1 MGGLLASA
9 ATLLAAAIG
18 VSCGDSVYPV
28 RNSAT
33 SPVASIRLVPSSASV
48 PVGDSLQLAAT
59 ALDATGGPLPER
71 PVVWASMDSARAS
84 VSAAGVVTALNAG
97 GPVTVSA
104 TVDGVTATSAITAEA
119 IPGPDLAPGN
129 PGVGYVQGNA
139 TSVATRTVSLSLPA
153 ATSAGDLILVGFDF
167 GTTTFSSIGD
177 NQGNAFSQVGS
188 EVVTPGGAKTR
199 LYYAGNIRGGT
210 ETVTVT
216 LSGSSP
222 YLEAY
227 VTEYRGADPTSP
239 LDGSAQHTGSAGS
252 ASSGN
257 ITTTASADLIAAYC
271 VGDNSCSV
279 GSGFTARSTYNSN
292 LVEDKTVAA
301 AGTYAA
307 TASASGGWA
316 MVAVALKPAPVPVA
330 SVTVAP
336 NPASVVVGGTV
347 PLTATTKDASGNVLT
362 GRVITWASSNTALA
376 TVNGS
381 GVVTGVA
388 AGGPVTIT
396 ATSEGQSG
404 TSAVT
409 VSAVSVASVVVS
421 PSTASVSVGYTVPL
435 TATTKDASGNVLT
448 GRTVTWTTSNAA
460 IATVS
465 ATGLVTGVAAG
476 GPVTVTATSEGQ
488 SGTAAVTVVSA
499 TALGLLQVSSV
510 NPRYFTDGTGRAV
523 YLTGSHYWTN
533 LQDAGLTSPPP
544 VFNWTNYLNYLVQH
558 HHNFTRMWA
567 WENVKWQT
575 DTKLPYYY
583 DPLPFARVGPDTAPD
598 GLPKYDL
605 TQFNQAYFDRLR
617 QRVIDAGQRGIY
629 VQIMLFDGWSIE
641 DKGEG
646 LGNPWNGH
654 PMNRAWNVNGIDGDP
669 NNTGFGLLTQTLQIP
684 AITAIQEA
692 YVRKVIDAVNDQN
705 NVLYEISNESRGGSA
720 EVAWEYHMIQV
731 IRQYEAGLAKQHPV
745 GMTALYP
752 NGNDADL
759 FASAADFISP
769 AGTVGTSDVP
779 AATGAK
785 VLLYDTDHLCGLCGD
800 ETWVWKALT
809 RGVNPTFMDQYDGS
823 YVVQGGNP
831 NDPRWEPL
839 RLNLGYALTYANR
852 MNLVAMTPHGELA
865 STGYCLAN
873 PVAQGGEWL
882 VYLPSGGSVTVNL
895 AAAVGSLTVEW
906 FSPSTGQTTAG
917 GSTTGGASRTF
928 TAPGGGDAVLYIH

>member
-1 MGGLLASA
+1 
-9 ATLLAAAIG
+9 
-18 VSCGDSVYPV
+18 
-28 RNSAT
+28 
-33 SPVASIRLVPSSASV
+33 
-48 PVGDSLQLAAT
+48 
-59 ALDATGGPLPER
+59 
-71 PVVWASMDSARAS
+71 
-84 VSAAGVVTALNAG
+84 
-97 GPVTVSA
+97 
-104 TVDGVTATSAITAEA
+104 
-119 IPGPDLAPGN
+119 
-129 PGVGYVQGNA
+129 
-139 TSVATRTVSLSLPA
+139 
-153 ATSAGDLILVGFDF
+153 
-167 GTTTFSSIGD
+167 
-177 NQGNAFSQVGS
+177 
-188 EVVTPGGAKTR
+188 
-199 LYYAGNIRGGT
+199 
-210 ETVTVT
+210 
-216 LSGSSP
+216 
-222 YLEAY
+222 
-227 VTEYRGADPTSP
+227 
-239 LDGSAQHTGSAGS
+239 
-252 ASSGN
+252 
-257 ITTTASADLIAAYC
+257 
-271 VGDNSCSV
+271 
-279 GSGFTARSTYNSN
+279 
-292 LVEDKTVAA
+292 
-301 AGTYAA
+301 
-307 TASASGGWA
+307 
-316 MVAVALKPAPVPVA
+316 
-330 SVTVAP
+330 VAP

-347 PLTATTKDASGNVLT
+347 PLTATTKDAGGNVLT
-362 GRVITWASSNTALA
+362 GRVLTWASSNTALA

-435 TATTKDASGNVLT
+435 TATTKDAGGNVLT

-465 ATGLVTGVAAG
+465 ATGVVTGVAAG
-476 GPVTVTATSEGQ
+476 GPVTITATSEGQ

-533 LQDAGLTSPPP
+533 VQDAGLTSPPP

-906 FSPSTGQTTAG
+906 FSPSTGQSTAG

>member
-1 MGGLLASA
+1 MYVARNIKGGTEAV
-9 ATLLAAAIG
+9 T
-18 VSCGDSVYPV
+18 V
-28 RNSAT
+28 T
-33 SPVASIRLVPSSASV
+33 
-48 PVGDSLQLAAT
+48 LAAT
-59 ALDATGGPLPER
+59 A
-71 PVVWASMDSARAS
+71 S
-84 VSAAGVVTALNAG
+84 
-97 GPVTVSA
+97 
-104 TVDGVTATSAITAEA
+104 
-119 IPGPDLAPGN
+119 
-129 PGVGYVQGNA
+129 
-139 TSVATRTVSLSLPA
+139 
-153 ATSAGDLILVGFDF
+153 
-167 GTTTFSSIGD
+167 
-177 NQGNAFSQVGS
+177 
-188 EVVTPGGAKTR
+188 
-199 LYYAGNIRGGT
+199 
-210 ETVTVT
+210 
-216 LSGSSP
+216 
-222 YLEAY
+222 YLEVYA
-227 VTEYRGADPTSP
+227 TEYRGADTGSP
-239 LDGSAQHTGSAGS
+239 VDASAQASGSS
-252 ASSGN
+252 ASVSSGN
-257 ITTTASADLIAAYC
+257 AITTSANDVLTAFC
-271 VGDNSCSV
+271 VGDNSCRV
-279 GSGFTARSTYNSN
+279 GSGFTARSTFNSN
-292 LVEDKTVAA
+292 LVEDRA
-301 AGTYAA
+301 AGAAGSYAA
-307 TASASGGWA
+307 TATASSGWA
-316 MVAVALKPAPVPVA
+316 IIMAALRPAGAGAPVPVA
-330 SVTVAP
+330 TVTVAP

-347 PLTATTKDASGNVLT
+347 PLTATTKDAGGNVLT

-376 TVNGS
+376 TVNGSGAVTGVAAGGPVTITATSEGQSGTSAVTVTAVPVASVTVAPNPASVVVGGTVALTATTKDAGGNVLTGRVITWASSNTALATVNASGVVTGVAAGGPVTITATSEGQSGTSAVTVTAVPVASVTVTPNPASVVVGATVPLTATTKDAGGNVLTGRVITWASSNTALATVSTS